1 MKFDTLVLEGGSLK
15 CAFTAG
21 ILDVLMDTDYPEF
34 KSYYGVSSGS
44 MAMSYLLSKQRS
56 HFIKVTRA
64 LVEDP
69 NFISYRNTFSQQ
81 GLMNLDFLQRYVNDT
96 FPFDEAAADRNSEGK

>member
-1 MKFDTLVLEGGSLK
+1 MNSLEQKYKINFDALVLEGGSLK

-21 ILDVLMDTDYPEF
+21 ILDVLMDSDFPEF
-34 KSYYGVSSGS
+34 NYYYGVSSGS

-69 NFISYRNTFSQQ
+69 NFISYKNTFSKT
-81 GLMNLDFLQRYVNDT
+81 NIKKT
-96 FPFDEAAADRNSEGK
+96 